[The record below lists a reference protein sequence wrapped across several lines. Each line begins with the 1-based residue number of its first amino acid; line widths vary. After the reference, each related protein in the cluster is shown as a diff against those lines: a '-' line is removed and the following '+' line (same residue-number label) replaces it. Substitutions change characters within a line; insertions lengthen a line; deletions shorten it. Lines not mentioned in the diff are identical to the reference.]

1 MESKPCYN
9 KAKDDREEKLE
20 VGIWRYVLVAGM
32 GYLLGSFPTGYV
44 IARLWKGIDPRQH
57 GSGRTGGTN
66 ILRAAGKGPALFTIV
81 GDFAKG
87 ALAVLLSRALV
98 DTDSAAVIAGLAA
111 VLGHNRS
118 IFLGFHGGAG
128 SMTNAGVVF
137 VLAPH
142 VLPFMAVA
150 GLVAAFLS
158 RIASVTSIVAA
169 VTMLAALVVSFL
181 LALSPAVY
189 VLYGVLACALILFE
203 LRPNIQRLCT
213 GSERRVE
220 HY

>member
-1 MESKPCYN
+1 ME
-9 KAKDDREEKLE
+9 AKEAMELL
-20 VGIWRYVLVAGM
+20 RYALVAGV
-32 GYLLGSFPTGYV
+32 GYLVGAFPTGYL

-87 ALAVLLSRALV
+87 TMAVLLARTLV
-98 DTDSAAVIAGLAA
+98 GTEAAAVVAGLAA

-118 IFLGFHGGAG
+118 IFLGFRGGAG
-128 SMTNAGVVF
+128 SMTNAGVVLI
-137 VLAPH
+137 LAPH

-150 GLVAAFLS
+150 GVAAAFLS
-158 RIASVTSIVAA
+158 RMASVTSIAAA
-169 VTMLAALVVSFL
+169 VTMLVALVISFVL
-181 LALSPAVY
+181 SLSPAVH
-189 VLYGVLACALILFE
+189 VLYGALACALILFE
-203 LRPNIQRLCT
+203 LRPNIKRLCAGT
-213 GSERRVE
+213 ERRVE

>member
-1 MESKPCYN
+1 MTV
-9 KAKDDREEKLE
+9 L
-20 VGIWRYVLVAGM
+20 RYILVAGM

-44 IARLWKGIDPRQH
+44 LAKLWKGIDPRQY

-66 ILRAAGKGPALFTIV
+66 ILRAAGKGPAIFTV
-81 GDFAKG
+81 MGDFLKG
-87 ALAVLLSRALV
+87 ALSVGLARVLLGTS
-98 DTDSAAVIAGLAA
+98 SAAVVAGLAA

-118 IFLGFHGGAG
+118 IFLRFRGGAG
-128 SMTNAGVVF
+128 SMTNAGVIL

-150 GLVAAFLS
+150 AVVAACLS

-169 VTMLAALVVSFL
+169 VTMLITLAVSCL
-181 LALSPAVY
+181 LSLSPAIY
-189 VLYGVLACALILFE
+189 VLYGVLACGLILFE
-203 LRPNIQRLCT
+203 LRPNIERLRS

>member
-1 MESKPCYN
+1 MEI
-9 KAKDDREEKLE
+9 L
-20 VGIWRYVLVAGM
+20 RYVLVAGM
-32 GYLLGSFPTGYV
+32 GYLVGSFPTGYL

-66 ILRAAGKGPALFTIV
+66 ILRAAGKGPAFFTIV

-87 ALAVLLSRALV
+87 ALAVLLARMLV
-98 DTDSAAVIAGLAA
+98 GTSSAAVVAGLAA

-118 IFLGFHGGAG
+118 IFLRFRGGAG

-150 GLVAAFLS
+150 GVVAAFLS
-158 RIASVTSIVAA
+158 RMASVTSIVAA
-169 VTMLAALVVSFL
+169 VTMLVALVVSFWL
-181 LALSPAVY
+181 SLSPAIY

-203 LRPNIQRLCT
+203 LRPNIQRLCK

>member
-1 MESKPCYN
+1 MEI
-9 KAKDDREEKLE
+9 L
-20 VGIWRYVLVAGM
+20 RYALLAGM
-32 GYLLGSFPTGYV
+32 GYLVGSFPTGYL
-44 IARLWKGIDPRQH
+44 IARLWKGVDPRQH

-66 ILRAAGKGPALFTIV
+66 ILRAAGRGPALFTII

-87 ALAVLLSRALV
+87 ALAALLARTVIGTSN
-98 DTDSAAVIAGLAA
+98 AAVVAGLAA
-111 VLGHNRS
+111 VVGHNRS
-118 IFLGFHGGAG
+118 IFLHFRGGAG

-150 GLVAAFLS
+150 GVVAALLS
-158 RIASVTSIVAA
+158 RMASVTSIVAA
-169 VTMLAALVVSFL
+169 VTMLVALAVSFWL
-181 LALSPAVY
+181 SLSPAIY

-203 LRPNIQRLCT
+203 LRPNIQRLCR